1 MKPLPECCVSTGDPQ
16 GIGPEV
22 SVKAARAAAAEGI
35 ARIVLVGRDD
45 VLAKAGADRGWPRI
59 EPGEKATAPVSVL
72 RVAGGGAF
80 AAPPP
85 SAEGGSAALEALDG
99 ALARVRAASH
109 RALVTAPVS
118 KKAVTLSGRPFDGH
132 TGYIAR
138 VCGAPLPVMLF
149 ETPTFRVALATVH
162 VPLRAVAG
170 FHTPASLL
178 ELCRVV
184 AGDLERRFGIAR
196 PRLALLG
203 INPHAGESG
212 LLGHEDADVVA
223 ATVALGAA
231 EGLSLS
237 GPHPADTWFRPGFE
251 GAADCVVAMY
261 HDQGLLP
268 VKCLAFGSAV
278 NVTLGLPIVRTS
290 VDHGT
295 AFDIAGKGSADAGS
309 MAEALRLAAR
319 LAARSAGA

>member
-1 MKPLPECCVSTGDPQ
+1 M
-16 GIGPEV
+16 
-22 SVKAARAAAAEGI
+22 KAARAAVAEGV
-35 ARIVLVGRDD
+35 ARIVLVGRED
-45 VLAKAGADRGWPRI
+45 VLARAGADPAWPRI
-59 EPGEKATAPVSVL
+59 ASGEEVSAPVSVL
-72 RVAGGGAF
+72 PVAGAEPLGAAPPSAGGGT
-80 AAPPP
+80 AAID
-85 SAEGGSAALEALDG
+85 ALDAALE
-99 ALARVRAASH
+99 RVRAASH

-162 VPLRAVAG
+162 VPLRSVAG

-178 ELCRVV
+178 ALCRVV
-184 AGDLERRFGIAR
+184 SGDLERRFGIVR

-203 INPHAGESG
+203 INPHAGEAG

-223 ATVALGAA
+223 ATVTLGAA
-231 EGLSLS
+231 EGLALS

-251 GAADCVVAMY
+251 GAADCVIAMY

-295 AFDIAGKGSADAGS
+295 AFDIAGKGLADAGS

-319 LAARSAGA
+319 LVARSVGG